1 MEVRMKRAIE
11 IYCSLCYSQA
21 YEMCKNIDG
30 TLSSYTHSERFED
43 AMSNVAPIQP
53 PGMKE
58 AAFLAEDGF

>member
-1 MEVRMKRAIE
+1 
-11 IYCSLCYSQA
+11 
-21 YEMCKNIDG
+21 MCKNIDG